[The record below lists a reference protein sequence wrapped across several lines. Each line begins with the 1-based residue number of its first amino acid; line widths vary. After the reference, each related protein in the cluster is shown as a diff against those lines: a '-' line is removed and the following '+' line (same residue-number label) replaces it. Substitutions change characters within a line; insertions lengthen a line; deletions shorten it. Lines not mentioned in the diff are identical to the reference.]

1 MALFLLGGSSMVGK
15 ISLLIAPL
23 LLVLASV
30 SACSTEPK
38 AGTPNAGVGK
48 QPAAVN
54 DGGTGAAGA
63 AANTDGTAAS
73 TEGTAA
79 AAGATQ
85 TKVDPKAAATVA
97 VGGNATSASGWCAAA
112 GQTAIVKSAGMAKAF
127 GLLCV
132 GGKATELLATT
143 LVKTAYSGTGSPALQ
158 MINPIAAAGGT
169 VTALFGVGIKLPIN
183 SKAEWDAAIGQGS
196 AENAIQLIKNV
207 GDTPGKVTAT
217 PVASNA
223 DKGWV
228 RGWTMQNASSKKVA
242 IVTIKT
248 DYITQIDQ
256 YNFGNGYYMYTS
268 QIKKS
273 IETMKDYQ
281 LLTASFDIGGVGYLL
296 TISQIAADDHG
307 FSDIAKTTVT
317 EIATATIKFQYT
329 IATAAP
335 K

>member
-1 MALFLLGGSSMVGK
+1 MVTK
-15 ISLLIAPL
+15 ICPSIGPL

-30 SACSTEPK
+30 SACSTAPTS
-38 AGTPNAGVGK
+38 GTPNAGVGK
-48 QPAAVN
+48 QSAAAN
-54 DGGTGAAGA
+54 DGGTTGTGTGPALDPAGA
-63 AANTDGTAAS
+63 AANTG
-73 TEGTAA
+73 GTAA
-79 AAGATQ
+79 AGKVGATQ
-85 TKVDPKAAATVA
+85 TKVDPKAAATVT
-97 VGGNATSASGWCAAA
+97 VGDNATSASGWCAAA
-112 GQTAIVKSAGMAKAF
+112 GQTAIVKSPGMAKAF

-296 TISQIAADDHG
+296 TVSQIAADDHG
-307 FSDIAKTTVT
+307 FADIAKTTVT
-317 EIATATIKFQYT
+317 DIATATIKFQYT